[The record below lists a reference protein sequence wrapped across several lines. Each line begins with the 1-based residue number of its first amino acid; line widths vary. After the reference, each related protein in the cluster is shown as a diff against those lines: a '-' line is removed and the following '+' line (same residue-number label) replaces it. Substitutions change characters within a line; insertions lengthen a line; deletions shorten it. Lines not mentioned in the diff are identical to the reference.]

1 MNQSPLTHVQPMMRS
16 LLALVSLLPLTFGT
30 PTPASAQNGSREM
43 TETRRVE
50 VAERLARSTV
60 LVQVGS
66 SGGSGFVVSE
76 EGWIVTNAHVVA
88 AARNGVVAIRYSD
101 GTQVRARVL
110 AVDRLHDLAV
120 LQPGDREGSVPALPL
135 ASASEVR
142 VGQSVL
148 AYGSPFGLEGTL
160 TQGIVSA
167 RRDLPTREG
176 RIEGVIQTDAAVNP
190 GNSGGPLANSR
201 GQVIGVNT
209 AILSRTGGSNGIGF
223 AVPSNFVQ
231 SLVEQVRVRMNAVA
245 RNPTPPIRETRQEQP
260 QPRAEAAPER
270 AVDTAGLG
278 PVWLGIL
285 GEDVRV
291 GRLRGVRIQAV
302 IPGGP
307 ASEAGLRGLRDPVPT
322 AARRLGESWTGHII
336 LAVDD
341 EPVQSLDALTE
352 ALQSRAPGQAARLTL
367 TMGAGRVRGTAEVTL
382 AAPPN
387 NP

>member
-1 MNQSPLTHVQPMMRS
+1 MNQTLSTHVQPMMRS

-50 VAERLARSTV
+50 VAERLARRTV

-88 AARNGVVAIRYSD
+88 AARDGVVAIRYSD

-120 LQPGDREGSVPALPL
+120 LQPGEREGSVPALPL
-135 ASASEVR
+135 ASPSEVR

-209 AILSRTGGSNGIGF
+209 AILSRTGGF
-223 AVPSNFVQ
+223 VPNHVLRLRLFSAWQAPRLCPVYHLIIHPN
-231 SLVEQVRVRMNAVA
+231 VRLHAA
-245 RNPTPPIRETRQEQP
+245 PIRLSRS
-260 QPRAEAAPER
+260 
-270 AVDTAGLG
+270 
-278 PVWLGIL
+278 
-285 GEDVRV
+285 RV
-291 GRLRGVRIQAV
+291 
-302 IPGGP
+302 
-307 ASEAGLRGLRDPVPT
+307 
-322 AARRLGESWTGHII
+322 
-336 LAVDD
+336 
-341 EPVQSLDALTE
+341 
-352 ALQSRAPGQAARLTL
+352 
-367 TMGAGRVRGTAEVTL
+367 
-382 AAPPN
+382 
-387 NP
+387 